1 MKVHIL
7 LVAALCL
14 TACSPQT
21 QTPADSA
28 SASQSV
34 SEAVSSAVSSS
45 APMSSATAV
54 ATLPAGFV
62 GKWDEGP
69 KPCNTEYRSQ
79 MQLDIAATQMSFFES
94 GGTVKSVKINSPT
107 DIVAEV
113 AMAGEGE
120 TWTSKMHMVLT
131 DDGKTLTIDEGKAGV
146 RKRCP

>member
-21 QTPADSA
+21 QTPADSVSA
-28 SASQSV
+28 SASETETASV
-34 SEAVSSAVSSS
+34 VASSAAPVSSA
-45 APMSSATAV
+45 AAI

-69 KPCNTEYRSQ
+69 KPCSAAYRSQ
-79 MQLDIAATQMSFFES
+79 MQLDIAASEMSFFES
-94 GGTVKSVKINSPT
+94 GGTVKSVKVNSPT

>member
-1 MKVHIL
+1 MKTHIL

-14 TACSPQT
+14 AACSPQT
-21 QTPADSA
+21 QTPVDSA
-28 SASQSV
+28 SESQ
-34 SEAVSSAVSSS
+34 SEAVSSVVSSA
-45 APMSSATAV
+45 APVSSAAAV

-69 KPCNTEYRSQ
+69 KPCSTEYRSQ
-79 MQLDIAATQMSFFES
+79 MQLDIAATELSFFES

-113 AMAGEGE
+113 AMAGEGD
-120 TWTSKMHMVLT
+120 TWTSSMHMVLT

-146 RKRCP
+146 RTRCA